1 MSDTLSRNIIFI
13 VIMLLVAVLVIS
25 NPSFAAAAVSNSSGL
40 GKVDSVLQSIVNMM
54 TGSTARLIAIICVA
68 AVGIG
73 WMSGFID
80 LRKAAYC
87 ILGIGIVFGA
97 PALVG
102 SLMGGT

>member
-13 VIMLLVAVLVIS
+13 VIMLLVMVLVIS
-25 NPSFAAAAVSNSSGL
+25 NPSFAATVSNSSSL

-54 TGSTARLIAIICVA
+54 TGSTAKLIAIICVA

-97 PALVG
+97 PALVT